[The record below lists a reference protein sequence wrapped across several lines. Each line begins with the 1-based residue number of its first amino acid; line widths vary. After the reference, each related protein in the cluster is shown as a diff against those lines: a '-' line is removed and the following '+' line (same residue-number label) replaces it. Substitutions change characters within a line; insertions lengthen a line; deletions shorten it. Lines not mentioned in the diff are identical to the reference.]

1 MYILKNRYYDLNSYF
16 RNIFGCR
23 THKITVDAGLNCPN
37 RDGTIS
43 NGGCI
48 YCNARGSG
56 TGAHAKG
63 LSITQQLIAG
73 KAAVSKRFKAEKFLA
88 YFQAFSNTYASYEKL
103 KSIYDEALSVEN
115 IAGLAIG
122 TRPDCINDSVL
133 KLLENYAKNY
143 HIWVEYGLQSIHDE
157 TLLLINR
164 GHDFNCFVNAV
175 NMTKGRGIKICAHVI
190 LGLPGEEKTHMLK
203 TAKALAKLKI
213 DGIKLHLLYVV
224 KGTKMEDLYLSG
236 SYRCLEQDE
245 YVQLVCDFI
254 ELLPENMVIHRLTGD
269 PHPKE
274 LLAPLW
280 SLEKSETLFLI
291 KDILENRNSWQGK
304 FYQDKKDIENY

>member
-1 MYILKNRYYDLNSYF
+1 MLKNRYYDLNSYF

-23 THKITVDAGLNCPN
+23 THKITVDAGFDCPN

-73 KAAVSKRFKAEKFLA
+73 KAAVSKRFKTKNFIA

-103 KSIYDEALSVEN
+103 KSFYDEALSVEN

-236 SYRCLEQDE
+236 NYRCLEQDE
-245 YVQLVCDFI
+245 YAQLVCDFI
-254 ELLPENMVIHRLTGD
+254 ELLPENVVIHRLTGD

-280 SLEKSETLFLI
+280 SLEKPETLFLI
-291 KDILENRNSWQGK
+291 KDILENRNSRQGK
-304 FYQDKKDIENY
+304 FYPDKKDIESF

>member
-1 MYILKNRYYDLNSYF
+1 MKNRYYDLNSYF

-43 NGGCI
+43 SGGCI

-63 LSITQQLIAG
+63 LSITRQLTAG
-73 KAAVSKRFKAEKFLA
+73 KAAVAKRFKAEKFIA

-103 KSIYDEALSVEN
+103 KSLYDEALSVEN
-115 IAGLAIG
+115 IAGIAIG

-133 KLLENYAKNY
+133 DLLENYAKNY
-143 HIWVEYGLQSIHDE
+143 LIWVEYGLQSIHDE
-157 TLLLINR
+157 TLLRINR

-203 TAKALAKLKI
+203 TAKALAELKI

-245 YVQLVCDFI
+245 YAQLVCDFI
-254 ELLPENMVIHRLTGD
+254 ERLPENVVIHRLTGD

-280 SLEKSETLFLI
+280 SLEKPETLFLI
-291 KDILENRNSWQGK
+291 KDILEKRNSRQGK
-304 FYQDKKDIENY
+304 FYTDKKDMEKF

>member
-1 MYILKNRYYDLNSYF
+1 LKNRYYDLNSYF

-23 THKITVDAGLNCPN
+23 THKITVDAGFDCPN

-73 KAAVSKRFKAEKFLA
+73 KAAVSKRFKTKNFIA

-103 KSIYDEALSVEN
+103 KSFYDEALSVEN

-236 SYRCLEQDE
+236 NYRCLEQDE
-245 YVQLVCDFI
+245 YAQLVCDFI
-254 ELLPENMVIHRLTGD
+254 ELLPENVVIHRLTGD

-280 SLEKSETLFLI
+280 SLEKPETLFLI
-291 KDILENRNSWQGK
+291 KDILENRNSRQGK
-304 FYQDKKDIENY
+304 FYPDKKDIESF